1 MWFRRKPKN
10 RRFERKHVLDVKLR
24 SSQRRKLRFRRIT
37 VTLGCVLLLG
47 IGGFGVWKGGEWALR
62 RLLYE
67 NPAFATHHLD
77 VETDGVIA
85 REQLRRWAGVKLEDN
100 LLALDLE
107 RVKRDLELVPVIH
120 SAAVE
125 RLLPNTLRIRVIERE
140 PIARFFYPILRANGV
155 VERGTCLI
163 DANGM
168 VMYPLEA
175 HQRSVPLTTTNEA
188 LPVLVG
194 LPAAETRSGRMVESL
209 QVRAALHFIMEFE
222 RSTMAEIA
230 DVKEIDLTLPGTL
243 QVLSSQ
249 GTELLVGLG
258 ECSQQLRRWRAIHD
272 HVHRFGKHVAW
283 VDLSV
288 SNNVPAR
295 FVDATLAPPP
305 PRKITKPSRKRHV

>member
-1 MWFRRKPKN
+1 MWFRRKPAN
-10 RRFERKHVLDVKLR
+10 RRFARKHVLDVKLR
-24 SSQRRKLRFRRIT
+24 SSQRRQRRFRRFT
-37 VTLGCVLLLG
+37 VTIACLVLTG
-47 IGGFGVWKGGEWALR
+47 IVGFGVWRGGELALR

-67 NPAFATHHLD
+67 NPAFATHHLE

-107 RVKRDLELVPVIH
+107 RVKRDLELVPVIQ

-140 PIARFFYPILRANGV
+140 PIARFFYPILRAGGV
-155 VERGTCLI
+155 VERGTCLV
-163 DANGM
+163 DAQGM
-168 VMYPLEA
+168 VMYPLESQ
-175 HQRSVPLTTTNEA
+175 QRSVPITTTNDA

-194 LPAAETRSGRMVESL
+194 MPAEETRPGRRVESL
-209 QVRAALHFIMEFE
+209 QVRAALQFIMEFE
-222 RSTMAEIA
+222 RSGMAEIT
-230 DVKEIDLTLPGTL
+230 DIKEIDVTVPGTL
-243 QVLSSQ
+243 QVVSSH

-258 ECSQQLRRWRAIHD
+258 ECSQALRRWRAIHD

-295 FVDATLAPPP
+295 FVDATLSPPV
-305 PRKITKPSRKRHV
+305 PRKINKPSRKRHV